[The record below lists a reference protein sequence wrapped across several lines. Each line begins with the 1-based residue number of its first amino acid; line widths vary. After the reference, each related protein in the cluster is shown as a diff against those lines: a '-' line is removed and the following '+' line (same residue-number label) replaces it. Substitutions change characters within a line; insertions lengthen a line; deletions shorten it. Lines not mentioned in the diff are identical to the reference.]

1 MVKADKWTFLSGDF
15 DITQR
20 SSSQVAQV
28 LKKKLIKCSRDLT
41 EPCHQL
47 CAVEARRADE
57 LVYCINRGLG

>member
-28 LKKKLIKCSRDLT
+28 LKKIDKMQQRPEGTMS
-41 EPCHQL
+41 QL
-47 CAVEARRADE
+47 CAMEARRADE
-57 LVYCINRGLG
+57 LSYCINRGLE